1 MPIPSHERRQ
11 ELFDSLTDAPAE
23 VAEIFKALD
32 TAENLLERSLYEF
45 GSELRTE
52 IEQFLG
58 APPLLKY

>member
-11 ELFDSLTDAPAE
+11 ELLQSLGDAPVE
-23 VAEIFKALD
+23 VAEIFKALEV
-32 TAENLLERSLYEF
+32 AENLLERSLYEF

-58 APPLLKY
+58 EAPLLKY